1 MQTIMFLLPVY
12 PASSSPSRIHLP
24 FLFFFCCEALL
35 QYNSPHFERNRQ
47 KLELALE
54 LCRISSGSAPGLYRA
69 ISLEYNNGVKICVI
83 NSTSVNVTHKKS
95 DYKHQ
100 KSLSHLTVR
109 LLSAFEKHVQQWEK
123 KKHLFQIKWATY
135 GFHSG

>member
-1 MQTIMFLLPVY
+1 MY
-12 PASSSPSRIHLP
+12 PASSSPSRIHIP
-24 FLFFFCCEALL
+24 FLFFFCREALL
-35 QYNSPHFERNRQ
+35 QYNLPHFERNNQ

-54 LCRISSGSAPGLYRA
+54 LCRISSDSGSAPGLYRA
-69 ISLEYNNGVKICVI
+69 ISSEYNSGVQVCVI

-109 LLSAFEKHVQQWEK
+109 LLSAFEKHVQQWGGEK
-123 KKHLFQIKWATY
+123 KIKWATY